1 MVKRITLK
9 KVIEPSGC
17 SFDTSGAAI
26 VDNEPDYELES
37 EDEDEDEA
45 DSDEALGGVIDYDSC
60 ATTDTEDAYENTQ
73 ESTCSFVPC
82 SINFKEY
89 EGEDELEEETD
100 FRPIEKKCKQIVK

>member
-17 SFDTSGAAI
+17 TFDTSGTAI
-26 VDNEPDYELES
+26 VDNEPDYEIES
-37 EDEDEDEA
+37 DDEGG
-45 DSDEALGGVIDYDSC
+45 DSDEALGEAIDYDSC

-73 ESTCSFVPC
+73 ESTYSFAPC

-100 FRPIEKKCKQIVK
+100 FKPVKKKCK

>member
-17 SFDTSGAAI
+17 TFDTSGTAI
-26 VDNEPDYELES
+26 VDNEPDYEIES
-37 EDEDEDEA
+37 DDEGG
-45 DSDEALGGVIDYDSC
+45 DSDETLGGAIDYDSC

-73 ESTCSFVPC
+73 ESTYSFAPC

-100 FRPIEKKCKQIVK
+100 FKPVQKKYKQIVK

>member
-9 KVIEPSGC
+9 KVIEPVGC
-17 SFDTSGAAI
+17 TFDTSGTAI

-37 EDEDEDEA
+37 DDEDGA
-45 DSDEALGGVIDYDSC
+45 DSDEALCGAIDYDSC
-60 ATTDTEDAYENTQ
+60 ATTDTEDAYENIQ
-73 ESTCSFVPC
+73 ESTYSFAPC

-100 FRPIEKKCKQIVK
+100 FKPVKKKYKQIVK